1 MSGHSKWNTI
11 KRKKGA
17 ADAKRGAIFTRH
29 SKEITFSARSGGGDI
44 DMNPSLRLA
53 VKKAKADN
61 MPAANID
68 RAIKKGTGDLP
79 GIKYEDYIYEG
90 YGPGGVAIMMEIMT
104 DNKNR
109 TVPDIRHIM
118 SKNGGNLGESGCVNW
133 MFEKKGTFT
142 ISKDGVDEDELLEI
156 SLDLG
161 VEDFN
166 SDMDDVFL
174 IETSPD
180 DFGNISKGLED
191 AGFDLQGEVG
201 LVPINMVKVS
211 GGDVSQLLSL
221 LELLENHEDIQKV
234 YSNFDLDEAE
244 MDRLS

>member
-61 MPAANID
+61 MPASNID

-79 GIKYEDYIYEG
+79 GVKYEDYIYEG

-142 ISKDGVDEDELLEI
+142 ISKIGVDEDELLEI

-166 SDMDDVFL
+166 SDADDIFL

-180 DFGNISKGLED
+180 DFGNISRGLED
-191 AGFDLQGEVG
+191 AGFDLQGEIG

-234 YSNFDLDEAE
+234 YSNFDIEESE

>member
-17 ADAKRGAIFTRH
+17 LDAKRGAIFTRH
-29 SKEITFSARSGGGDI
+29 SKEITLSARTGGGDI
-44 DMNPSLRLA
+44 EMNPSLRLA

-61 MPAANID
+61 MPAANIE

-79 GIKYEDYIYEG
+79 GVKYEDYVYEG

-142 ISKDGVDEDELLEI
+142 ISKNGVDEDSLLET

-161 VEDFN
+161 AEDFN
-166 SDMDDVFL
+166 SDADDAFV

-180 DFGNISKGLED
+180 EFGDMSKGLED
-191 AGFDLQGEVG
+191 AGFDVEGELG
-201 LVPINMVKVS
+201 LVPINTVKVA
-211 GGDVSQLLSL
+211 GGDIGQLLNL
-221 LELLENHEDIQKV
+221 LELLEDHEDIQKV

-244 MDRLS
+244 MEKLS

>member
-17 ADAKRGAIFTRH
+17 TDAKRGALFTRH
-29 SKEITFSARSGGGDI
+29 SKEITLSSRSGGGEI
-44 DMNPSLRLA
+44 EMNPSLRLA

-61 MPAANID
+61 MPATNIE

-79 GIKYEDYIYEG
+79 GVKYEDYVYEG

-104 DNKNR
+104 ENKNR

-142 ISKDGVDEDELLEI
+142 ILRNGVDEDSLLEI

-161 VEDFN
+161 AEDFN
-166 SDMDDVFL
+166 SDADDVFI

-180 DFGNISKGLED
+180 EFGSMSQGLES
-191 AGFDLQGEVG
+191 AGFNVEGEVG
-201 LVPINMVKVS
+201 LVAINTVKVTGS
-211 GGDVSQLLSL
+211 DVVQLLNL
-221 LELLENHEDIQKV
+221 LELLEDHEDIQKV
-234 YSNFDLDEAE
+234 YSNFDLDEEE
-244 MDRLS
+244 MEKLA

>member
-1 MSGHSKWNTI
+1 MSGHSKWSTI

-29 SKEITFSARSGGGDI
+29 SKEITLAAREGGGDI
-44 DMNPSLRLA
+44 DMNPTLRLA
-53 VKKAKADN
+53 VKKAKSDN

-79 GIKYEDYIYEG
+79 GVKYENYVYEG

-133 MFEKKGTFT
+133 MFEKKGT
-142 ISKDGVDEDELLEI
+142 ISINKNNVDEEQLLDASLEL
-156 SLDLG
+156 G
-161 VEDFN
+161 AEDFN
-166 SDMDDVFL
+166 TEDDENFI
-174 IETSPD
+174 IETTPEN
-180 DFGNISKGLED
+180 FGGISEGLESQ
-191 AGFDLQGEVG
+191 GFDVEGEVG
-201 LVPINMVKVS
+201 LVPINTINVS
-211 GGDVSQLLSL
+211 GNDVKQLLKLMDL
-221 LELLENHEDIQKV
+221 LEEHEDIQKV
-234 YSNFDLDEAE
+234 YSNFEIDESQLQELA
-244 MDRLS
+244 

>member
-1 MSGHSKWNTI
+1 MSGHSKWSTI

-17 ADAKRGAIFTRH
+17 ADAKRGVIFTRH
-29 SKEITFSARSGGGDI
+29 SKEITLCARFGGGDI
-44 DMNPSLRLA
+44 EMNPSLRLA

-61 MPAANID
+61 MPATNID

-79 GIKYEDYIYEG
+79 GVRYEDYVYEG

-133 MFEKKGTFT
+133 MFEKKGTIT
-142 ISKDGVDEDELLEI
+142 ISKKGADEDPLLEI

-161 VEDFN
+161 AEDFN
-166 SDMDDVFL
+166 SDIDDVFA

-191 AGFDLQGEVG
+191 AGFDVEGEVG
-201 LVPINMVKVS
+201 LVPINTVKVS
-211 GGDVSQLLSL
+211 GGDVSQLLNL
-221 LELLENHEDIQKV
+221 LELLENHADIQKV
-234 YSNFDLDEAE
+234 YSNFDLDEVE
-244 MDRLS
+244 MEKLT

>member
-29 SKEITFSARSGGGDI
+29 SKEITLSARSGGGDI
-44 DMNPSLRLA
+44 EMNPSLRLA

-79 GIKYEDYIYEG
+79 GVKYEDYVYEG

-104 DNKNR
+104 ENKNR

-142 ISKDGVDEDELLEI
+142 ISKKGVDEDALLETL
-156 SLDLG
+156 LDLG
-161 VEDFN
+161 AEDFN
-166 SDMDDVFL
+166 SDADDVFV

-180 DFGNISKGLED
+180 NFGNMSKGLED
-191 AGFDLQGEVG
+191 ADFDVEGEVG

-211 GGDVSQLLSL
+211 GGDVSQLLNL
-221 LELLENHEDIQKV
+221 LELLEDYEDIQKV
-234 YSNFDLDEAE
+234 YSNFDIDEAE
-244 MDRLS
+244 MEKLS

>member
-79 GIKYEDYIYEG
+79 GVKYEDYIYEG

-166 SDMDDVFL
+166 SDTDDVFL

-211 GGDVSQLLSL
+211 GADVSQLLSL

>member
-79 GIKYEDYIYEG
+79 GVKYEDYIYEG

-244 MDRLS
+244 MDRIS

>member
-29 SKEITFSARSGGGDI
+29 SKEITLSARSGGGDI
-44 DMNPSLRLA
+44 EMNPSLRLA

-79 GIKYEDYIYEG
+79 GVKYEDYVYEG

-104 DNKNR
+104 ENKNR

-142 ISKDGVDEDELLEI
+142 ISKKGVDEDALLETL
-156 SLDLG
+156 LDLG
-161 VEDFN
+161 AEDFN
-166 SDMDDVFL
+166 SDLDDVFV

-180 DFGNISKGLED
+180 DFGNMSKGLED
-191 AGFDLQGEVG
+191 ADFDVEGEVG

-211 GGDVSQLLSL
+211 GGDVSQLLNL
-221 LELLENHEDIQKV
+221 LELLEDHEDIQKV

-244 MDRLS
+244 MEKLS

>member
-17 ADAKRGAIFTRH
+17 LDAKRGAIFTRH
-29 SKEITFSARSGGGDI
+29 SKEITFSARAGGGDI
-44 DMNPSLRLA
+44 EMNPSLRLA

-61 MPAANID
+61 MPAANIE

-79 GIKYEDYIYEG
+79 GVKFEDYIYEG

-104 DNKNR
+104 ENKNR
-109 TVPDIRHIM
+109 TVPDIRHMM

-142 ISKDGVDEDELLEI
+142 ILKNGVDEDSLLEI

-161 VEDFN
+161 AEDFN
-166 SDMDDVFL
+166 SDADDVYV

-180 DFGNISKGLED
+180 DFGNMSQGLED
-191 AGFDLQGEVG
+191 AGFEVEGEVG
-201 LVPINMVKVS
+201 LIPINTVKVS
-211 GGDVSQLLSL
+211 GGDVSQLLKL
-221 LELLENHEDIQKV
+221 LELLEDHEDIQKV
-234 YSNFDLDEAE
+234 YSNFDLDDEE
-244 MDRLS
+244 MEKLA

>member
-29 SKEITFSARSGGGDI
+29 SKEITLSARSGGGDI
-44 DMNPSLRLA
+44 EMNPSLRLA

-79 GIKYEDYIYEG
+79 GVKYEDYVYEG

-104 DNKNR
+104 ENKNR

-142 ISKDGVDEDELLEI
+142 ISKKGVDEDALLETL
-156 SLDLG
+156 LDLG
-161 VEDFN
+161 AEDFN
-166 SDMDDVFL
+166 SDSDDVFV

-180 DFGNISKGLED
+180 NFGNMSKGLED
-191 AGFDLQGEVG
+191 ADFDVEGEVG

-211 GGDVSQLLSL
+211 GGDVSQLLNL
-221 LELLENHEDIQKV
+221 LELLEDYEDIQKV

-244 MDRLS
+244 MEKLS

>member
-29 SKEITFSARSGGGDI
+29 SKEITLSARSGGGDI
-44 DMNPSLRLA
+44 EMNPSLRLA

-79 GIKYEDYIYEG
+79 GVKYEDYVYEG
-90 YGPGGVAIMMEIMT
+90 YGPAGVAIMMEIMT

-133 MFEKKGTFT
+133 MFEKKGTLT
-142 ISKDGVDEDELLEI
+142 ISKKGADEEDLLEI

-161 VEDFN
+161 AEDFN
-166 SDMDDVFL
+166 SDADDVFV

-180 DFGNISKGLED
+180 NFGNMSKGLED
-191 AGFDLQGEVG
+191 ADFDVEGEVG
-201 LVPINMVKVS
+201 LVPINTVKIS
-211 GGDVSQLLSL
+211 GGDVSQLLNL
-221 LELLENHEDIQKV
+221 LELLEDYEDIQKV
-234 YSNFDLDEAE
+234 YSNFDLDEEE
-244 MDRLS
+244 MEKLS

>member
-29 SKEITFSARSGGGDI
+29 SKEITLSARSGGGDI
-44 DMNPSLRLA
+44 EMNPSLRLA

-79 GIKYEDYIYEG
+79 GVKYEDYVYEG

-104 DNKNR
+104 ENKNR

-142 ISKDGVDEDELLEI
+142 ISKKGVDEDALLETL
-156 SLDLG
+156 LDLG
-161 VEDFN
+161 AEDFN
-166 SDMDDVFL
+166 SDSDDVFV

-180 DFGNISKGLED
+180 NFGNMSKGLED
-191 AGFDLQGEVG
+191 ADFDVEGEVG

-211 GGDVSQLLSL
+211 GGDVSQLLNL
-221 LELLENHEDIQKV
+221 LELLEDHEDIQKV

-244 MDRLS
+244 MEKLS

>member
-11 KRKKGA
+11 KRKKGV

-29 SKEITFSARSGGGDI
+29 SKEITLSARSGGGDI
-44 DMNPSLRLA
+44 EMNPSLRLA

-79 GIKYEDYIYEG
+79 GVKYEDYVYEG

-104 DNKNR
+104 ENKNR

-142 ISKDGVDEDELLEI
+142 ISKKGVDEDALLETL
-156 SLDLG
+156 LDLG
-161 VEDFN
+161 AEDFN
-166 SDMDDVFL
+166 SDSDDVFV

-180 DFGNISKGLED
+180 NFGNMSKGLED
-191 AGFDLQGEVG
+191 ADFDVEGEVG

-211 GGDVSQLLSL
+211 GGDVSQLLNL
-221 LELLENHEDIQKV
+221 LELLEDYEDIQKV

-244 MDRLS
+244 MEKLS

>member
-17 ADAKRGAIFTRH
+17 VDAKRGAIFTRH
-29 SKEITFSARSGGGDI
+29 SKEITLSARSGGGDI
-44 DMNPSLRLA
+44 EMNPSLRLA

-79 GIKYEDYIYEG
+79 GVKYEDYVYEG

-104 DNKNR
+104 ENKNR

-133 MFEKKGTFT
+133 MFEKKGTLT
-142 ISKDGVDEDELLEI
+142 ISKNGVDEEGLLEI

-161 VEDFN
+161 AEDFN
-166 SDMDDVFL
+166 SDADDVFV

-180 DFGNISKGLED
+180 NFGNMSKGLED
-191 AGFDLQGEVG
+191 ADFDVEGEVG
-201 LVPINMVKVS
+201 LVPINTVKVS
-211 GGDVSQLLSL
+211 GGDVSQLLNL
-221 LELLENHEDIQKV
+221 LELLEDHEDIQKV
-234 YSNFDLDEAE
+234 YSNFDLDEEE
-244 MDRLS
+244 MEKLS

>member
-17 ADAKRGAIFTRH
+17 ADAKRGVIFTRH

-79 GIKYEDYIYEG
+79 GVKYEDYIYEG